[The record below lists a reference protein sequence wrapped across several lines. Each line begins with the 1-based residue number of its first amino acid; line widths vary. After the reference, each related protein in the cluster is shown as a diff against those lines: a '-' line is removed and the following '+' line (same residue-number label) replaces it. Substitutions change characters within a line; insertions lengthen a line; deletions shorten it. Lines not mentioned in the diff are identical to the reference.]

1 MNQKNINLKF
11 ETISPVHISNGIE
24 LSNNLE
30 YVIEDYKFHKLNIQ
44 KVSETLLDLN
54 LFDFSKNY
62 SLRDINKIISD
73 NIGRFTDKDMI
84 YSLMIDENIHTLINS
99 PNTDGQSFVREFI
112 NSNGKFYIPASSV
125 KGAILTILHATK
137 LGIDNENP
145 DIRDKFVF
153 CDSNFLDD
161 EFFEVIKFD
170 RPPPINLLCLKKG
183 VNFEMTI
190 RKRGKFD
197 IDIFKNKLMK
207 YTGIEIQKAK
217 ESIEKYEIEKK
228 DETLGSKLFKN
239 SLNSLSSVL
248 NSIKEDEYL
257 INFGFGGGTFFKI
270 FDNVITI
277 LKNRKGDDIHTTFS
291 SLNEN
296 ERFQIGW
303 CIMKIEH

>member
-1 MNQKNINLKF
+1 MNQKNIILKF

-62 SLRDINKIISD
+62 SLRDINKIISN
-73 NIGRFTDKDMI
+73 NIGRFTDKDMV
-84 YSLMIDENIHTLINS
+84 YSLLVDENIHRLVNS
-99 PNTDGQSFVREFI
+99 PNAEGQSFVREFI

-153 CDSNFLDD
+153 CDSNFLDE

-183 VNFEMTI
+183 AHFEMTV
-190 RKRGKFD
+190 RKKGNFD
-197 IDIFKNKLMK
+197 PDIFKNKLKK
-207 YTGIEIQKAK
+207 YTSIEIQKAK

-228 DETLGSKLFKN
+228 DETFGSKLFKS
-239 SLNSLSSVL
+239 SLNALTSVL
-248 NSIKEDEYL
+248 SSIKEDEYL
-257 INFGFGGGTFFKI
+257 MNFGFGGGTFFKI
-270 FDNVITI
+270 FESVLTI
-277 LKNRKGDDIHTTFS
+277 PKNRKGDDIHTTFS
-291 SLNEN
+291 NMSEN

-303 CIMKIEH
+303 CKLTIIN